1 MPQAS
6 PAPPR
11 FQHRSIAEYVA
22 IIVVLAL
29 VLTSVM
35 NTAPSLDKL
44 QRGTARLFAP
54 SGFLM
59 QMFPPDFSRVEHIT
73 WKLVET
79 LQMAVAGAALGL
91 VFAVPF
97 AILATDRLSP
107 HPVIKIAARGMIAFF
122 RTVPDLVWAIFFIIV
137 VGLGPAAGVLALMID
152 KIGFAGRFFA
162 EAMEEADTGPQDA
175 LRAIGASR
183 MGIIFSAVFPACL
196 PSFTATSLFALEKSV
211 RGSAALGLVGA
222 GGIGVDL
229 KVAFDL
235 FNYDEALTIILMMLV
250 LVVAVDRPV
259 VSETTA
265 LGAAYLAGLQSGL
278 CPEPARFAETW
289 VLERRFT
296 PTMATDVRAAK
307 YARWGRAV
315 AATLMV

>member
-1 MPQAS
+1 MAQVI

-11 FQHRSIAEYVA
+11 FQHRSLAEYVG

-29 VLTSVM
+29 VVTSVV

-107 HPVIKIAARGMIAFF
+107 HPVIKIAARGIIAFF

-196 PSFTATSLFALEKSV
+196 PSFTTTSLFALEKSV

-250 LVVAVDRPV
+250 LVVAVEQGSSWIR
-259 VSETTA
+259 SK
-265 LGAAYLAGLQSGL
+265 LI
-278 CPEPARFAETW
+278 
-289 VLERRFT
+289 
-296 PTMATDVRAAK
+296 
-307 YARWGRAV
+307 
-315 AATLMV
+315 

>member
-1 MPQAS
+1 MPQAI

-22 IIVVLAL
+22 IIGVLAL

-183 MGIIFSAVFPACL
+183 MGVIFSAVFPACL

-250 LVVAVDRPV
+250 LVVAVEQGSSWIR
-259 VSETTA
+259 SK
-265 LGAAYLAGLQSGL
+265 LI
-278 CPEPARFAETW
+278 
-289 VLERRFT
+289 
-296 PTMATDVRAAK
+296 
-307 YARWGRAV
+307 
-315 AATLMV
+315 

>member
-1 MPQAS
+1 
-6 PAPPR
+6 
-11 FQHRSIAEYVA
+11 
-22 IIVVLAL
+22 
-29 VLTSVM
+29 
-35 NTAPSLDKL
+35 
-44 QRGTARLFAP
+44 
-54 SGFLM
+54 
-59 QMFPPDFSRVEHIT
+59 
-73 WKLVET
+73 
-79 LQMAVAGAALGL
+79 MAVAGAALGL

-107 HPVIKIAARGMIAFF
+107 HPVIKIAARGIIAFF

-250 LVVAVDRPV
+250 LVVAVEQGSSWIR
-259 VSETTA
+259 SK
-265 LGAAYLAGLQSGL
+265 LI
-278 CPEPARFAETW
+278 
-289 VLERRFT
+289 
-296 PTMATDVRAAK
+296 
-307 YARWGRAV
+307 
-315 AATLMV
+315 

>member
-1 MPQAS
+1 MPQAI
-6 PAPPR
+6 PIPPR
-11 FQHRSIAEYVA
+11 FQHRSLAEYVG
-22 IIVVLAL
+22 IVVVLAL
-29 VLTSVM
+29 VLTSVA

-44 QRGTARLFAP
+44 QRGGARLFAP

-59 QMFPPDFSRVEHIT
+59 QMFPPDFSRVEHIA

-97 AILATDRLSP
+97 AVLATDRLSP
-107 HPVIKIAARGMIAFF
+107 HPLIKIAARGMIAFF

-235 FNYDEALTIILMMLV
+235 FNYDEALTIILMMLG
-250 LVVAVDRPV
+250 LVVAVEQCSSWIR
-259 VSETTA
+259 SK
-265 LGAAYLAGLQSGL
+265 LI
-278 CPEPARFAETW
+278 
-289 VLERRFT
+289 
-296 PTMATDVRAAK
+296 
-307 YARWGRAV
+307 
-315 AATLMV
+315 

>member
-1 MPQAS
+1 MPQAI

-107 HPVIKIAARGMIAFF
+107 HPEIKIAARGMIAFF

-211 RGSAALGLVGA
+211 RGSAALGLAGA

-250 LVVAVDRPV
+250 LVVAVEQGSSWIR
-259 VSETTA
+259 SK
-265 LGAAYLAGLQSGL
+265 LI
-278 CPEPARFAETW
+278 
-289 VLERRFT
+289 
-296 PTMATDVRAAK
+296 
-307 YARWGRAV
+307 
-315 AATLMV
+315 

>member
-1 MPQAS
+1 MTVAV

-11 FQHRSIAEYVA
+11 FRHRSLAEYA
-22 IIVVLAL
+22 ALLAALAL
-29 VLTSVM
+29 VAVSIAG
-35 NTAPSLDKL
+35 TAPSPEAIR
-44 QRGTARLFAP
+44 RGVARLFAP

-59 QMFPPDFSRVEHIT
+59 QMVPPDLSRVDRIA
-73 WKLVET
+73 WALWET

-107 HPVIKIAARGMIAFF
+107 HPVVRTLARGLIAFF

-137 VGLGPAAGVLALMID
+137 VGLGPAAGVLALMMD

-162 EAMEEADTGPQDA
+162 EAMEEADPGPQDA

-183 MGIIFSAVFPACL
+183 LGIIVSAVFPACL

-235 FNYDEALTIILMMLV
+235 FNYDEALTIVLMMLA
-250 LVVAVDRPV
+250 LVVAV
-259 VSETTA
+259 EQA
-265 LGAAYLAGLQSGL
+265 SG
-278 CPEPARFAETW
+278 W
-289 VLERRFT
+289 IRR
-296 PTMATDVRAAK
+296 R
-307 YARWGRAV
+307 
-315 AATLMV
+315 LI

>member
-1 MPQAS
+1 MPQAI

-22 IIVVLAL
+22 MIVVLAL

-183 MGIIFSAVFPACL
+183 MGVIFSAVCPACL
-196 PSFTATSLFALEKSV
+196 PSVTATSLFALEKSV

-250 LVVAVDRPV
+250 LVLAVEQGSSWIR
-259 VSETTA
+259 SK
-265 LGAAYLAGLQSGL
+265 LI
-278 CPEPARFAETW
+278 
-289 VLERRFT
+289 
-296 PTMATDVRAAK
+296 
-307 YARWGRAV
+307 
-315 AATLMV
+315 

>member
-1 MPQAS
+1 MTQTT

-11 FQHRSIAEYVA
+11 FQHRSITEYVGI
-22 IIVVLAL
+22 IIVIAL
-29 VLTSVM
+29 VLTSIA
-35 NTAPSLDKL
+35 NTAPPLDSL
-44 QRGTARLFAP
+44 QRGLARLVAP
-54 SGFLM
+54 SGFLA
-59 QMFPPDFSRVEHIT
+59 QMFPPDLSRVDHIA
-73 WKLVET
+73 WKLLET

-91 VFAVPF
+91 IFAVPF

-107 HPVIKIAARGMIAFF
+107 HPIVKITARGLIAFF

-235 FNYDEALTIILMMLV
+235 FNYDEALTIILMMLI
-250 LVVAVDRPV
+250 LVVAVEQGSSWIR
-259 VSETTA
+259 SK
-265 LGAAYLAGLQSGL
+265 LI
-278 CPEPARFAETW
+278 
-289 VLERRFT
+289 
-296 PTMATDVRAAK
+296 
-307 YARWGRAV
+307 
-315 AATLMV
+315 

>member
-1 MPQAS
+1 MPQAI

-44 QRGTARLFAP
+44 QRGTARLCAP

-183 MGIIFSAVFPACL
+183 MGVIFSAVFPACL

-222 GGIGVDL
+222 GGSGVDL

-250 LVVAVDRPV
+250 LVVAVEQGSSWIR
-259 VSETTA
+259 SK
-265 LGAAYLAGLQSGL
+265 LI
-278 CPEPARFAETW
+278 
-289 VLERRFT
+289 
-296 PTMATDVRAAK
+296 
-307 YARWGRAV
+307 
-315 AATLMV
+315 

>member
-22 IIVVLAL
+22 IIVGLAL

-250 LVVAVDRPV
+250 LVVAVEQGSSWIR
-259 VSETTA
+259 SK
-265 LGAAYLAGLQSGL
+265 LI
-278 CPEPARFAETW
+278 
-289 VLERRFT
+289 
-296 PTMATDVRAAK
+296 
-307 YARWGRAV
+307 
-315 AATLMV
+315 

>member
-250 LVVAVDRPV
+250 LVVAVEQG
-259 VSETTA
+259 S
-265 LGAAYLAGLQSGL
+265 S
-278 CPEPARFAETW
+278 W
-289 VLERRFT
+289 I
-296 PTMATDVRAAK
+296 RAK
-307 YARWGRAV
+307 
-315 AATLMV
+315 LI